1 MTERCLPASLP
12 SHACRPSV
20 RLGHERSDT
29 SSNDTHDEGSQ
40 GVRAVCAPPGD
51 RRGAEGPERTVMGPP
66 ATMAG
71 VRGPSRTLR
80 ACCMTTHSEKS
91 PRTPR
96 GHTGVGG
103 CPQQLPPNK
112 RLCPDRPQTDREGR
126 GASDGRKHPRS
137 QVRLSCRHFAGGPVH
152 SSHELVRPGAQGCLS
167 RPPRGD
173 SARPGPAL
181 PPEVAPLLGPRRW
194 GAGEGCGLVSGK
206 GAQAAGVLQRV

>member
-1 MTERCLPASLP
+1 
-12 SHACRPSV
+12 
-20 RLGHERSDT
+20 
-29 SSNDTHDEGSQ
+29 
-40 GVRAVCAPPGD
+40 
-51 RRGAEGPERTVMGPP
+51 MGPP

-80 ACCMTTHSEKS
+80 ACCVTTHSEKS

-137 QVRLSCRHFAGGPVH
+137 QVRLSSRHFAGGPVH
-152 SSHELVRPGAQGCLS
+152 SSHELVRLGPKAACPVRPEATVPGLVRPC
-167 RPPRGD
+167 PPRWHRSWVQGD
-173 SARPGPAL
+173 GGRVKDAAWFRVRGL
-181 PPEVAPLLGPRRW
+181 RLLGSCRGCKVRRGSKPLRPVPSRAC
-194 GAGEGCGLVSGK
+194 GAAMAVSLLVL
-206 GAQAAGVLQRV
+206 LQRPRGE